1 MSMKQCSLFKIRIAN
16 MFTAKFSP
24 LIYQTVT
31 QQEAP
36 LLFVLVHH
44 MHIHLLSPPS

>member
-1 MSMKQCSLFKIRIAN
+1 MSMKQCSLFNIQIAN

-31 QQEAP
+31 QEAP
-36 LLFVLVHH
+36 LLFVLVH